1 MVSFQVLATF
11 VKNAFYLPDIFQ
23 LHKYLKLFLLMYR
36 IYVNGNKAIENS
48 GYINIWFTKSGPRK
62 VLLRNYQYFYF
73 SNINMSFTNFFLR
86 KCQFFTRFSNFFWS
100 LCHKYLVPG
109 IQKSPLCMLTTS
121 KFKIYAIHNFFLT
134 PAKRQKGEFQNGY
147 FK

>member
-73 SNINMSFTNFFLR
+73 SNINMSFTNFFFKKMPVFYEIL
-86 KCQFFTRFSNFFWS
+86 KLLLKFVSQIFSTWYTKKPS
-100 LCHKYLVPG
+100 L
-109 IQKSPLCMLTTS
+109 
-121 KFKIYAIHNFFLT
+121 YAY
-134 PAKRQKGEFQNGY
+134 Y
-147 FK
+147 F